1 MDPLGYIKIRSQ
13 RLLGMAINVFVK
25 KDHILHVRDIEDQ
38 YVRFNVKEAVSLL
51 TEIKEKLFKKMN
63 TESECMIFY
72 IFLGP
77 KRWSQCEVQ
86 NLWRFPLLCKYAF
99 MCA

>member
-38 YVRFNVKEAVSLL
+38 YVRFNVKEAVSLSGARKKPS
-51 TEIKEKLFKKMN
+51 EISIFSILK
-63 TESECMIFY
+63 SMIYY

-77 KRWSQCEVQ
+77 KRWCQCEVQ
-86 NLWRFPLLCKYAF
+86 DLWHFYLLCKLTF
-99 MCA
+99 MCT